1 MDKQRLGFA
10 AIIALLLLAACA
22 TPPVSQL
29 AVEQRGVGTGVA
41 CAVLDGS
48 IGNEPGPFPDQQFPR
63 LKASNGNY
71 NTADANYGL
80 LGQLALFDIVE
91 MVSSR
96 PFWYDN
102 GCTSVDTFTTL
113 RNINPN
119 IKLFGV
125 WHSYGFNNPY
135 DFSMLCNKTVR
146 DMWTAYDTANGTGGA
161 WYMQDDAS
169 IPIIWP
175 APLDNQVMLNWSI
188 AQPDAD
194 ASNNLGKWWGDYV
207 SGTNFAGMDWDGVIL
222 EAAGVPHASF
232 GYWWDIDENGLTDF
246 YEVGKGRAYDS
257 AQQYAGWNT
266 AFQQIATNN
275 PGLVTMVDGGWQP
288 NPTGIN
294 NPPAMMTY
302 VNIAQDFEFPTDVTF
317 LNTCASSGSTCPIS
331 APNNKWWSFHMRQY
345 LTWMDGAGIYADEPG
360 AAYTLMMGYYDN
372 IATKTFSGNV
382 TWGDYIAN
390 FRQYQ
395 RFVVGSALLDNGY
408 VQPHV
413 GQYPDWCDEC
423 GVIGYN
429 TTKSLAATGWLGCPL
444 GEAVNST
451 GDTMRDVIGI
461 NWENL
466 ENSVW
471 MREFTNGLVVV
482 NPTTSSQT
490 VTVGPGWRKI
500 LGMYDTVH
508 NNGSIVSSTI
518 TVGAMDV
525 YVLVRTDTSTPTPTP
540 TRTPTAIPTDTPTI
554 TPTPTRT
561 PTGTA
566 TWTPTATRTHTPTW
580 TPLATWTPTAT
591 STATR
596 TPTAL
601 PGATYTPTWTP
612 TATPTATATN
622 TPTGTAIWTAT
633 YTPTATA
640 TRTPTPARTPT
651 ATSIPIS
658 PTYWPIS
665 TITPT
670 ATKAP
675 TVTPIPTYTPRATW
689 TPAPT
694 LSPPIRPPWCQYI
707 PYCDYMTWCI
717 HICNKEIQQ

>member
-1 MDKQRLGFA
+1 MDRKRISLA
-10 AIIALLLLAACA
+10 VIIISILLSACTAPDA
-22 TPPVSQL
+22 TQFS
-29 AVEQRGVGTGVA
+29 VEQRGLGTGSA
-41 CAVLDGS
+41 CAILDGS

-71 NTADANYGL
+71 STADANYGL

-102 GCTSVDTFTTL
+102 GCTGVDTFTTL
-113 RNINPN
+113 RSINPG

-135 DFSMLCNKTVR
+135 SFSITCNPTVR

-161 WYMQDDAS
+161 WYMEDSDG
-169 IPIIWP
+169 ITITWP
-175 APLDNQVMLNWSI
+175 APLDNQAVLNWST

-194 ASNNLGKWWGDYV
+194 VSNNLGKWWGDYV
-207 SGTNFAGMDWDGVIL
+207 SGPNYAGKGWDGVIL
-222 EAAGVPHASF
+222 EAAGVAHSYF

-246 YEVGKGRAYDS
+246 YEAGKGRAYDS

-266 AFQQIATNN
+266 AFQKIATNN

-294 NPPAMMTY
+294 NSPVMLPY

-317 LNTCASSGSTCPIS
+317 LNTCGSAGSTCPV
-331 APNNKWWSFHMRQY
+331 APPNNKWWGFHMRQY
-345 LTWMDGAGIYADEPG
+345 LTWMDNAGASADEAG
-360 AAYTLMMGYYDN
+360 ASYTLAMGYYDN
-372 IATKTFSGNV
+372 IAAKTFSGNI
-382 TWGDYIAN
+382 TWGDYISD

-408 VQPHV
+408 VQPHA

-429 TTKSLAATGWLGCPL
+429 TTQSLAATGWLGCPL
-444 GEAVNST
+444 GEALNSV

-466 ENSVW
+466 ESSIWV
-471 MREFTNGLVVV
+471 REFTNGLVIV
-482 NPTTSSQT
+482 NPTTSAQT

-500 LGMYDTVH
+500 YGIYDTIH
-508 NNGSIVSSTI
+508 NNGSLVSGTI
-518 TVGAMDV
+518 TVGAMDA
-525 YVLVRTDTSTPTPTP
+525 YVLVRTDINTPTPTP
-540 TRTPTAIPTDTPTI
+540 TRTPTRTLTPTPTI
-554 TPTPTRT
+554 TPTPTST
-561 PTGTA
+561 PTSTA

-580 TPLATWTPTAT
+580 TPLAIWTATWTP
-591 STATR
+591 TATR

-612 TATPTATATN
+612 TATPTPTATN
-622 TPTGTAIWTAT
+622 TKTSTPTWTPT
-633 YTPTATA
+633 TTPTATA
-640 TRTPTPARTPT
+640 TRTATPT
-651 ATSIPIS
+651 RTQTPTSIPIL

-665 TITPT
+665 TATPT

-675 TVTPIPTYTPRATW
+675 TWTPIPTNTPRPTW

-694 LSPPIRPPWCQYI
+694 LSAPDRPPWCEYI
-707 PYCDYMTWCI
+707 PYCEYMTWCT
-717 HICNKEIQQ
+717 HICS